1 MKHYSRLMKRYV
13 AGFVL
18 SLAATLLAFGLVWMR
33 PEGLSTSGV
42 IGLLMTL
49 ALGQLLVQLV
59 YFLHLSEEK
68 KPRPHTLSF
77 IFMSMVVLIIGLGSL
92 WIMANLDYN
101 MSPHE
106 VETYIQ
112 NEELP
117 HTTGEHSHHE

>member
-13 AGFVL
+13 AGFTL
-18 SLAATLLAFGLVWMR
+18 SLLATLATFGLVWLR
-33 PEGLSTSGV
+33 PEGLSSVGLV
-42 IGLLMTL
+42 GLLLTL

-77 IFMSMVVLIIGLGSL
+77 VFMSMVVLIIGLGSL

-101 MSPHE
+101 MTPHE

-117 HTTGEHSHHE
+117 HGSSEHSHHE